1 MGPIVLGTWQ
11 ATLINEYLANRPYG
25 EVQNVVQAFSD
36 HKPLEE
42 VLAPLQAQLDAVSAE
57 RDEATAERDRL
68 KAEVERLKRPVP
80 KAAE

>member
-57 RDEATAERDRL
+57 RDRL

>member
-11 ATLINEYLANRPYG
+11 ATLINEYIANRPYG
-25 EVQNVVQAFSD
+25 EVRNVVQAFSD

-57 RDEATAERDRL
+57 RDRL